1 MVKICNLIS
10 KMLKY
15 KIAVLLKV
23 EIMVVSNLGLTEPF
37 QGSLSM
43 GLIRKD
49 PLYLLNWKP
58 LVSPFLY

>member
-1 MVKICNLIS
+1 
-10 KMLKY
+10 MLKY